1 MYLRAITSQSKSI
14 VRQLLHSHKAVVSQL
29 PGFYFII
36 EYAAYETGSPPLFSL
51 VFIFISRNRL
61 QLSDEISSAK
71 EVIKPEYDAEGQSFV
86 EFTGQRKSSVATVKV
101 VKPGSGRFIIKHVD
115 HSDMEFDITYFY
127 E

>member
-1 MYLRAITSQSKSI
+1 M
-14 VRQLLHSHKAVVSQL
+14 
-29 PGFYFII
+29 
-36 EYAAYETGSPPLFSL
+36 
-51 VFIFISRNRL
+51 
-61 QLSDEISSAK
+61 SDEISSAK

-115 HSDMEFDITYFY
+115 HSDIEFDITYFY

>member
-1 MYLRAITSQSKSI
+1 MYKGLKCQIIIRGFFTVIRQSSVGCLICYLLI
-14 VRQLLHSHKAVVSQL
+14 V
-29 PGFYFII
+29 
-36 EYAAYETGSPPLFSL
+36 YAAYETGSPPLFSL
-51 VFIFISRNRL
+51 VFIFISRNRV

-115 HSDMEFDITYFY
+115 HTDMELDITYFY

>member
-1 MYLRAITSQSKSI
+1 M
-14 VRQLLHSHKAVVSQL
+14 
-29 PGFYFII
+29 
-36 EYAAYETGSPPLFSL
+36 
-51 VFIFISRNRL
+51 
-61 QLSDEISSAK
+61 QLSDEISSTK

-115 HSDMEFDITYFY
+115 HTDMEFDITYFY

>member
-1 MYLRAITSQSKSI
+1 MYKGLKCQIIIRGFYY
-14 VRQLLHSHKAVVSQL
+14 SHQAVVSRL
-29 PGFYFII
+29 PVFYFII
-36 EYAAYETGSPPLFSL
+36 VYAAYETGSPPLFSL
-51 VFIFISRNRL
+51 VFIFISRNRV

-115 HSDMEFDITYFY
+115 HTDMEFDITYFY

>member
-1 MYLRAITSQSKSI
+1 MSNHNSSFF
-14 VRQLLHSHKAVVSQL
+14 HSRLS
-29 PGFYFII
+29 GFYFII
-36 EYAAYETGSPPLFSL
+36 EYAAYETGRPPLFSL
-51 VFIFISRNRL
+51 VFVLISRNRV

-115 HSDMEFDITYFY
+115 HTDMEFDITYFY